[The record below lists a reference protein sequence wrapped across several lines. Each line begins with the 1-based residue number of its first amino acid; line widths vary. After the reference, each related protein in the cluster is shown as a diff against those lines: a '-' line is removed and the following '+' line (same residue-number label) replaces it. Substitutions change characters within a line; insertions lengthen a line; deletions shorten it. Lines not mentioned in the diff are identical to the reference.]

1 MIKNKSNILKSE
13 KCKKYS
19 QMHVRL
25 GVIRLMWSDDF
36 HVFIFFEIASNNKLK
51 METKSHGKN
60 SA

>member
-1 MIKNKSNILKSE
+1 
-13 KCKKYS
+13 
-19 QMHVRL
+19 MHVRL